1 MVKKNRSIL
10 NRFLLT
16 LSLLLWILLYQ
27 FSKEI
32 FESGRP
38 LVLGF
43 YQTAPG
49 RFLLMI
55 FQRFLHFSADNP
67 DFFIKIGFSLV
78 YILSYLWFMALYFGF
93 RTIRPLLITVF
104 SGFLVLSIGLNVLGK
119 MLHIE
124 SAVLLSRN
132 TNDLMVSPFM
142 LVFLFPVVK
151 LYLAD
156 LKIKT

>member
-1 MVKKNRSIL
+1 MVEKNSP
-10 NRFLLT
+10 FLRKPLVF

-32 FESGRP
+32 FEWGRP
-38 LVLGF
+38 MILDF
-43 YQTAPG
+43 YQTGAG
-49 RFLLMI
+49 KLLLLVFLKY
-55 FQRFLHFSADNP
+55 LHFSADNP
-67 DFFIKIGFSLV
+67 DFFIKILFSLF
-78 YILSYLWFMALYFGF
+78 YIISYLWFMGLYFGF
-93 RTIRPLLITVF
+93 RRIRPLLITVF
-104 SGFLVLSIGLNVLGK
+104 SGFVILSLGLNVLGK
-119 MLHIE
+119 VLHIE

-156 LKIKT
+156 LKNKD